1 MFSSSYIIKAIDQ
14 FTPTAFR
21 ISQGFD
27 KISNKAERAAN
38 STGRFSR
45 AMSKMSTAQAIATGS
60 VGYYVFNTL
69 KDFSEQMQGVKSVAE
84 VTGVSF
90 AELEEQA
97 KELGR
102 TTRYT
107 ASQAASAQYFLAKA
121 GYDTKKI
128 YDAMPQTLLL
138 ASAANLDIAQS
149 ADIVT
154 NIMAGYQMNTEQLT
168 EAVDVLSKSFSSS
181 NTDLVDLGTAMKYAG
196 PVASG
201 MGISFKEA
209 AAAIG
214 MMGNAGIQGS
224 MAGTSLR
231 GALVRLAKPTKEV
244 KRYIKGLKL
253 DIYNSNGSIKSL
265 TEIVEQLEKRG
276 ATTAH
281 MMAIFGQRAGPA
293 MSALVS
299 QGSAELRKFQQTLDN
314 STGFAAKA
322 AKTRME
328 GFYGMWE
335 ELKSAAEGFV
345 HAVGDVGFTNI
356 LIGLGKTITWLINLF
371 SGLLN
376 IITKISKFTGG
387 AIGEAFGDA
396 ASWIRRKFAGD
407 DGLLQGDKLAEA
419 QEKLRLLQQNSG
431 ELAIKIEVVDKGN
444 NTGKIEA
451 APKSLKGAW
460 EHLKLDVGRSSR
472 GE

>member
-14 FTPTAFR
+14 FTPTATKV
-21 ISQGFD
+21 SHGFD
-27 KISNKAERAAN
+27 KIAAKADRASN
-38 STGRFSR
+38 STGKFSK
-45 AMSKMSTAQAIATGS
+45 AMSRMSTAQAIATGS
-60 VGYYVFNTL
+60 IGYYFFNTL
-69 KDFSEQMQGVKSVAE
+69 KNFSEQMQGVKSVAE
-84 VTGVSF
+84 VTGISF
-90 AELEEQA
+90 KQLEEQA

-107 ASQAASAQYFLAKA
+107 ASDAAAAQYFLAKA
-121 GYDTKKI
+121 GYDTQKI
-128 YDAMPQTLLL
+128 YDSMPQTLLL

-154 NIMAGYQMNTEQLT
+154 NIMAGYQMNTQQLT
-168 EAVDVLSKSFSSS
+168 EAVDVLAKSFSSS

-201 MGISFKEA
+201 MGIDFKEA

-244 KRYIKGLKL
+244 QRYIRGLKL
-253 DIYNSNGSIKSL
+253 DIYNSNGGIKSL

-293 MSALVS
+293 MAALVS
-299 QGSAELRKFQQTLDN
+299 QGSAELRKFRQELDK
-314 STGFAAKA
+314 STGFAEKA

-335 ELKSAAEGFV
+335 ELKSATEGLV
-345 HAVGDVGFTNI
+345 HALGDAGLTNI
-356 LIGLGKTITWLINLF
+356 LMGLGHALTFVINLF
-371 SGLLN
+371 SKLLN
-376 IITKISKFTGG
+376 LVTKISETIGG
-387 AIGEAFGDA
+387 WIGEGIGWALAKLDKLNNLPNQTRITPERA
-396 ASWIRRKFAGD
+396 AAMWENERRKEQLRSEIRMQLD
-407 DGLLQGDKLAEA
+407 INDKNNNVGNVQATT
-419 QEKLRLLQQNSG
+419 
-431 ELAIKIEVVDKGN
+431 KGGN
-444 NTGKIEA
+444 LTMN
-451 APKSLKGAW
+451 
-460 EHLKLDVGRSSR
+460 VGRSSR
-472 GE
+472 GEDK